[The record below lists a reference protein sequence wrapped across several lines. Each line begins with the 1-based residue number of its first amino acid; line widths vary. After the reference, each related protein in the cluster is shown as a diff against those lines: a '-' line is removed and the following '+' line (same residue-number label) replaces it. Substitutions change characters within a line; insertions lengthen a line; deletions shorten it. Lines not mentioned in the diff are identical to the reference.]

1 VTFCSIDIRHIH
13 RILGFRRPDLP
24 SRQRTLVAA
33 MVNIAHTQFP
43 PLSYKQP
50 HDHVRRH
57 DRATRELIGL
67 VYKKSDNSMVL
78 QQPAARV
85 LVVEDEMMLRMRAV
99 DIVEDAGFTPVEA
112 VNADDALV
120 ILESR
125 SDIDLL
131 FTDIQMP
138 GSMDG
143 LKLAHA
149 VHERWPSIKIIL
161 VSGQVTPNEADKPV
175 NSRFFGKPL
184 EVKTMIAELQEMI
197 GQGALR
203 IIPADLSRLLATI
216 PHLETFSHVAPAG
229 SNVHTSEE
237 FLTAEN
243 DSLRLLL
250 EQAGIDAQVLLA
262 QAGIDA
268 KEREAADKLQKLI
281 LEELH
286 HRIKNTLATVSA
298 IASQSL
304 QTATSIED
312 GQHAIEGRLVA
323 LGRAHDLL
331 LQARWANAD
340 LANTIRGAIEPYDS
354 EAGGRFSIS
363 GPDIKVTSGAVI
375 ALAMTLNELCTN
387 TTKFGA
393 LSVPVGSIDI
403 AWKIDEG
410 KQRLQLTWTEK
421 GGPSVHA
428 PSRQSFGTRLIGSL
442 GQQLKGEV
450 QLAYETKGFVF
461 TMDVP
466 MTSLVAPA

>member
-1 VTFCSIDIRHIH
+1 MDFSQTPV
-13 RILGFRRPDLP
+13 
-24 SRQRTLVAA
+24 
-33 MVNIAHTQFP
+33 P
-43 PLSYKQP
+43 PK
-50 HDHVRRH
+50 
-57 DRATRELIGL
+57 
-67 VYKKSDNSMVL
+67 
-78 QQPAARV
+78 V

-99 DIVEDAGFTPVEA
+99 DIVEDAGFTPIEA
-112 VNADDALV
+112 VNADEALA

-125 SDIDLL
+125 SDIELL

-149 VHERWPSIKIIL
+149 VHRRWPSVKIIL
-161 VSGQVTPNEADKPV
+161 VSGKLTLADAEKPTD
-175 NSRFFGKPL
+175 SRFFGKPL
-184 EVKTMIAELQEMI
+184 EVKQMIAEMQEMI
-197 GQGALR
+197 GQGS
-203 IIPADLSRLLATI
+203 LSVIQTDISPVLAKAMQTEPSKI
-216 PHLETFSHVAPAG
+216 SETARSNG
-229 SNVHTSEE
+229 SASNEI
-237 FLTAEN
+237 LTAEN

-250 EQAGIDAQVLLA
+250 EQAGIDAEVLLA

-268 KEREAADKLQKLI
+268 KEREAADKLKKLI

-304 QTATSIED
+304 RTATSIEH

-340 LANTIRGAIEPYDS
+340 FANTIRGATAPYDN
-354 EAGGRFSIS
+354 EGAGRFSIA
-363 GPDIKVTSGAVI
+363 GPDLKITSGAVI

-393 LSVPVGSIDI
+393 LSVPAGSVDI
-403 AWKIDEG
+403 AWTIDEAM
-410 KQRLQLTWTEK
+410 QRLQLTWSEK
-421 GGPSVHA
+421 GGPAVRA

-442 GQQLKGEV
+442 GQQLKGQV
-450 QLAYETKGFVF
+450 KLAYDLTGFVY
-461 TMDVP
+461 TLGVP
-466 MTSLVAPA
+466 MSSLVAPA

>member
-1 VTFCSIDIRHIH
+1 MMASQSAA
-13 RILGFRRPDLP
+13 LP
-24 SRQRTLVAA
+24 A
-33 MVNIAHTQFP
+33 
-43 PLSYKQP
+43 
-50 HDHVRRH
+50 
-57 DRATRELIGL
+57 
-67 VYKKSDNSMVL
+67 
-78 QQPAARV
+78 V
-85 LVVEDEMMLRMRAV
+85 LVVEDEMLLRMRAM
-99 DIVEDAGFTPVEA
+99 DMVEDAGFTGVEA
-112 VNADDALV
+112 INADDALA

-125 SDIDLL
+125 SDIELL

-149 VHERWPSIKIIL
+149 VHARWPSIKIIL
-161 VSGQVTPNEADKPV
+161 VSGQLKLTDHDKPV
-175 NSRFFGKPL
+175 DSRFFGKPL
-184 EVKTMIAELQEMI
+184 DVKQMIAEMQGMI
-197 GQGALR
+197 GKGSLKIA
-203 IIPADLSRLLATI
+203 PSEVSALLAKALHPKSNGSTLR
-216 PHLETFSHVAPAG
+216 PGSAG
-229 SNVHTSEE
+229 ATSQAV
-237 FLTAEN
+237 LTAEN

-250 EQAGIDAQVLLA
+250 EQAGIDAKVLLA

-304 QTATSIED
+304 RTATSIEH

-331 LQARWANAD
+331 LQARWANAS
-340 LANTIRGAIEPYDS
+340 LEHTIRGATEPYVTIGS
-354 EAGGRFSIS
+354 GRISIQ
-363 GPDIKVTSGAVI
+363 GPDIRITSGAVI

-393 LSVPVGSIDI
+393 LSVPAGRIEIV
-403 AWKIDEG
+403 WKIDEAM
-410 KQRLQLTWTEK
+410 QRLHLTWSEK
-421 GGPSVHA
+421 NGPIVHA

-450 QLAYETKGFVF
+450 ELAYDPTGFVYGLN
-461 TMDVP
+461 VP
-466 MTSLVAPA
+466 MASLVAPA